1 MKFTSLLLILSLFIT
16 SCSSVQFGKPGFSSP
31 SVERLPASSVD
42 EIAFYLSVDKFK
54 YYLNEYSVAQEGKVP
69 DEIIKHLRGIEIQDI
84 IKMNLDTELLKDANN
99 YDKIIWDILKEEKL
113 TGGTTQAQLKWGYN
127 FFKNKLNEAFNLAP
141 SKLDIALT
149 MPSTSTDI
157 DNGMT
162 IKPEVL
168 APEDMTL
175 DSGHYI
181 SNRTTRAIFWEAN
194 ENNRPIEFHLGDS
207 REFLKELK
215 DKNGELLFEVKPFAK
230 NYNKIY
236 IIQYPGEKTYRYA
249 ITNIGGQDRLD
260 HLTHQI
266 SLSNFAGSKLNSKVL
281 VKGDVK
287 KFHAAKAEEHAMQL
301 KLLPKAD
308 RVIIGQKESIDGK
321 FGIFWKMGALKN
333 YYATNQ
339 LGFEKKME
347 GMTTKE
353 REKFFMMMNG
363 VGGHEAT
370 FKDKKIIEDAYALF
384 EPEFT
389 KDPSLLPGKFKLYNY
404 DNFTIEMCD
413 YVFESSDGKPVRW
426 RVVSNVWGDEII
438 PIAQALKNTGHT
450 NVTYMGTAGAFATK
464 EYKVGDLVS
473 PANVRDGNASLP
485 MLSQPMKIEGAKYGG
500 TVEHVGSPFEES
512 HAWLAKAQARS
523 EFVEVETSYLRRIFN
538 GPKDNLEIFLLIS
551 DILGSETETLAHATS
566 SKRKNSQN
574 KLLAKLFERDSKGI
588 PMPAKSAPANA
599 AERIKNLVF
608 KVLEKKTPAFRYYVY
623 SHLKNSKNLTEAEIT
638 DFAAKKA
645 SFTDSFLLDR
655 LVKISEVIHE
665 MKKSYPEAGDFE
677 VAFSKSLVEGTWNP
691 KEDKLSVTF
700 KAKNAQ
706 SEKVM
711 KEALKENQAFLDK
724 MKAFAVMDVKMAIDD
739 PNMVWMKVPE
749 KTDPDF
755 LVKIYTLSGF
765 KNAGLYK
772 NVTYNGNV
780 TLDFLPTSQTENA
793 LEAFY
798 QGKAAVPAVKG
809 LDVGGTCM
817 EAMSRLMKIL

>member
-1 MKFTSLLLILSLFIT
+1 MKLTSLLLILSLFIT
-16 SCSSVQFGKPGFSSP
+16 SCSTVQFGKPGMSTP
-31 SVERLPASSVD
+31 SVERLPASSVE
-42 EIAFYLSVDKFK
+42 EIAYYLSVDKFK
-54 YYLNEYSVAQEGKVP
+54 YYLNEYSVAQEGKIP
-69 DEIIKHLRGIEIQDI
+69 EPIIKYLRSVDVQDI
-84 IKMNLDTELLKDANN
+84 MKMNLDTEALKDANN
-99 YDKIIWDILKEEKL
+99 YDKIIWDLLKDEKL
-113 TGGTTQAQLKWGYN
+113 TDGVTQTQLKWGYN
-127 FFKNKLNEAFNLAP
+127 FFKTKLNEAFNLAP

-157 DNGMT
+157 NTGT
-162 IKPEVL
+162 VLNPEIL
-168 APEDMTL
+168 TPEDMTL

-215 DKNGELLFEVKPFAK
+215 DKNGKLLYEVKPFAK

-266 SLSNFAGSKLNSKVL
+266 SLSNFSGGKLNSKVI
-281 VKGDVK
+281 VKGDIK

-301 KLLPKAD
+301 RLLPKAD

-321 FGIFWKMGALKN
+321 FNIFWKMGALKN
-333 YYATNQ
+333 YYQSNRAA
-339 LGFEKKME
+339 FEKKVE
-347 GMTTKE
+347 SLGTKE
-353 REKFFMMMNG
+353 REKFFMMMNS
-363 VGGHEAT
+363 VGGHEAI
-370 FKDKKIIEDAYALF
+370 FKDKKIIEDTYALF

-389 KDPSLLPGKFKLYNY
+389 KNPSMLPGKFKLYNY
-404 DNFTIEMCD
+404 DNCTIEMCD
-413 YVFESSDGKPVRW
+413 YVFEGNDGKPVRW
-426 RVVSNVWGDEII
+426 RVVSNVWGDEVI

-450 NVTYMGTAGAFATK
+450 NVTYMGTAGAFANK

-473 PANVRDGNASLP
+473 PAKVRDGEASLQ
-485 MLSQPMKIEGAKYGG
+485 MMSQPMKIEGAKYGG

-588 PMPAKSAPANA
+588 PA
-599 AERIKNLVF
+599 ATKYTPPTQLEGIKNLVLRT
-608 KVLEKKTPAFRYYVY
+608 LEKKTPAFRYYVY
-623 SHLKNSKNLTEAEIT
+623 SSLKRNKNLTQQEILAFAE
-638 DFAAKKA
+638 KKA

-655 LVKISEVIHE
+655 LVKIGEVIHE
-665 MKKSYPEAGDFE
+665 MKKSYPEAGEFE

-691 KEDKLSVTF
+691 KEDKLAVTF
-700 KAKNAQ
+700 KAKSPQ

-724 MKAFAVMDVKMAIDD
+724 MKAFAVIDVKTAIDD
-739 PNMVWMKVPE
+739 PGMVWLKVPE

-755 LVKIYTLSGF
+755 LVKIYSLSGF

-798 QGKAAVPAVKG
+798 QGKGAVPAVKG